1 MKKIHLFC
9 CVFIAIFKLT
19 YAQTYHWD
27 QSVYSILDLVM
38 KQEYDSAYKICNLR
52 IMADSMD
59 TDSRYLKLVTLQSQL
74 ADYESYSLDGLRC
87 ISMAESLITFLD
99 NTMSIRSSPEDKEKT
114 DFFKGNIYGV
124 LGIIKAKR
132 GSILS
137 SIRDARLSYEYFK
150 KLKKSPSFSPDVF
163 YGLGLFD
170 YYIGDNLK
178 WIPGVGKR
186 ARSGLD
192 MLYAASR
199 SDSPFRY
206 GAKNSLV
213 WVLME
218 REDFGEADSIASEVL
233 EKYPGNTL
241 FLQVRSR
248 AAFGTKQY
256 QRAIEL
262 AEQLISISLKRKVI
276 NWSDVLSGYQLIAS
290 CHIKMGNK
298 KKAQEIASE
307 GLAYELSDDTLQ
319 IEWVQ
324 KHRNSLMTIK

>member
-1 MKKIHLFC
+1 MKKSHLFFC
-9 CVFIAIFKLT
+9 AFILILKLT
-19 YAQTYHWD
+19 NAQSYHWD
-27 QSVYSILDLVM
+27 QSVYSILNLVM
-38 KQEYDSAYKICNLR
+38 KQDYDSAFRVCNLR
-52 IMADSMD
+52 IENDSMD
-59 TDSRYLKLVTLQSQL
+59 IDSRYLKLVTLQSQL
-74 ADYESYSLDGLRC
+74 ADYESYSLEGFRC

-99 NTMSIRSSPEDKEKT
+99 STISIRNSPEDKEKS

-124 LGIIKAKR
+124 LSIVKAKR

-137 SIRDARLSYEYFK
+137 SIRDARLSYEHFK
-150 KLKKSPSFSPDVF
+150 RLKESPAFFSDAL

-192 MLYAASR
+192 MLYAASK
-199 SDSPFRY
+199 SDSPFHY

-213 WVLME
+213 WILME
-218 REDFGEADSIASEVL
+218 RGGFGEADSIASEVL

-241 FLQVRSR
+241 FLQVKSR
-248 AAFGTKQY
+248 AAFGTGQY

-262 AEQLISISLKRKVI
+262 AEQLISLSLKREII

-290 CHIKMGNK
+290 CYIKLGNK
-298 KKAQEIASE
+298 RKAQEIASK
-307 GLAYELSDDTLQ
+307 GLSYELSDDTLR

-324 KHRNSLMTIK
+324 KHRNSLMSIK

>member
-1 MKKIHLFC
+1 MKKIHLFF
-9 CVFIAIFKLT
+9 CVFLSILKLT
-19 YAQTYHWD
+19 SAQAYQWD
-27 QSVYSILDLVM
+27 QAVYSILDLVM

-52 IMADSMD
+52 ITADSMD
-59 TDSRYLKLVTLQSQL
+59 IDSRYLKLVTLQSQL

-87 ISMAESLITFLD
+87 IAMAESLITFLD
-99 NTMSIRSSPEDKEKT
+99 NAMSIRSSPEEKEKA
-114 DFFKGNIYGV
+114 DFLKGNIYGV
-124 LGIIKAKR
+124 LGIVKAKR

-137 SIRDARLSYEYFK
+137 SIRDARLSYEHFK
-150 KLKKSPSFSPDVF
+150 RLKQSPSFLPDVL

-186 ARSGLD
+186 ARSGLE
-192 MLYAASR
+192 MLYTASK

-218 REDFGEADSIASEVL
+218 RGEFREADSIASEVL
-233 EKYPGNTL
+233 EKYPGSTL
-241 FLQVRSR
+241 FLQVKSR
-248 AAFGTKQY
+248 AAFGNRQY
-256 QRAIEL
+256 QHAIEL
-262 AEQLISISLKRKVI
+262 AEQLISLSLKRKVI
-276 NWSDVLSGYQLIAS
+276 NWCDVLSGYQLIAS
-290 CHIKMGNK
+290 CHIKLGNK

-307 GLAYELSDDTLQ
+307 GLAYELSDDTLR

-324 KHRNSLMTIK
+324 KHRNSLMSIK

>member
-1 MKKIHLFC
+1 MNKIHLFC
-9 CVFIAIFKLT
+9 CVFITILKMT
-19 YAQTYHWD
+19 NAQTYHWD

-38 KQEYDSAYKICNLR
+38 KQEYDSAFKICNLR
-52 IMADSMD
+52 IADDSMD
-59 TDSRYLKLVTLQSQL
+59 IDSRYLKLVTLQSQL

-87 ISMAESLITFLD
+87 IFMAESLITFLD
-99 NTMSIRSSPEDKEKT
+99 NAVSAGSSSEDKEKT
-114 DFFKGNIYGV
+114 DFLKGNIYGI

-137 SIRDARLSYEYFK
+137 GIRDARLSYEYFK
-150 KLKKSPSFSPDVF
+150 KLKKSSSFLPDVF

-186 ARSGLD
+186 ALSGLD
-192 MLYAASR
+192 MLYTASK

-218 REDFGEADSIASEVL
+218 REDFREADSIASEVL
-233 EKYPGNTL
+233 EKYPGNTM
-241 FLQVRSR
+241 FLQVKSR
-248 AAFGTKQY
+248 AAFGMRQY

-290 CHIKMGNK
+290 CHIKLGNK
-298 KKAQEIASE
+298 EKAQKIASE
-307 GLAYELSDDTLQ
+307 GLSYELPDDTLQ

-324 KHRNSLMTIK
+324 KHRNSLMAIK

>member
-1 MKKIHLFC
+1 MKKKHLFF
-9 CVFIAIFKLT
+9 CVFISILKLT
-19 YAQTYHWD
+19 NAQAYHWD

-38 KQEYDSAYKICNLR
+38 KQEYDSAFKICNLK
-52 IMADSMD
+52 IKADSMD
-59 TDSRYLKLVTLQSQL
+59 IDSRYLKLVTMQSQL
-74 ADYESYSLDGLRC
+74 ADYESYSLEGPRC

-99 NTMSIRSSPEDKEKT
+99 ETISDSNSNEDKEKA
-114 DFFKGNIYGV
+114 DFLKGNIYGI
-124 LGIIKAKR
+124 LSIIKAKR

-137 SIRDARLSYEYFK
+137 CIRDARLSYDHFK
-150 KLKKSPSFSPDVF
+150 RLKKSPYFLPDVL

-178 WIPGVGKR
+178 WIPGIGKR

-192 MLYAASR
+192 MLYTASK

-206 GAKNSLV
+206 GAINSLA
-213 WVLME
+213 WILIE
-218 REDFGEADSIASEVL
+218 RGNFGEADSIASEVL
-233 EKYPGNTL
+233 QKYPGNTL
-241 FLQVRSR
+241 FLQVKSR

-256 QRAIEL
+256 RHAIEL
-262 AEQLISISLKRKVI
+262 AKQLISFSLKRDVI

-290 CHIKMGNK
+290 CYIKLGNK

-307 GLAYELSDDTLQ
+307 GLSYQISDDTLR

-324 KHRNSLMTIK
+324 KHRNFLMSIK